1 MFGRSLMRAYCIG
14 RYAGSL
20 MMVASFLLSTSA
32 YGQTASS
39 AAKDCPE
46 IVAAPSTDC
55 APPPRAVPASL
66 HRGKNDDPASQA
78 GPLPSEHQVIALDE
92 ADKSQA
98 PSHSLKDPSL
108 SSNDPSPCTTATRV
122 ACPPPPSVSVNKLDS
137 DLPSPNPA
145 GAHRDITARPSTAN
159 NSYKSDQ
166 TKDERGRTVMGH

>member
-1 MFGRSLMRAYCIG
+1 MRAYSIG
-14 RYAGSL
+14 KCAGSL

-32 YGQTASS
+32 YGQTARS
-39 AAKDCPE
+39 AGKDCPE
-46 IVAAPSTDC
+46 MAAAPSPDC
-55 APPPRAVPASL
+55 ALSSRAAHASL
-66 HRGKNDDPASQA
+66 SAGKNDDPAPQA

-92 ADKSQA
+92 GVKSQA

-137 DLPSPNPA
+137 DLPSPNPV